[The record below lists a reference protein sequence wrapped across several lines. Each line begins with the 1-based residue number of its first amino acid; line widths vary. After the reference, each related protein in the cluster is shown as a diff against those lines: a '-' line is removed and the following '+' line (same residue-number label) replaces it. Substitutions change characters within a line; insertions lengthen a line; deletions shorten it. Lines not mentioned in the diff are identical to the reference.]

1 MSESSAL
8 KVLEPIKIPT
18 VADTVFE
25 ELHQQILS
33 LDLAPGTRMS
43 EAEVAKA
50 FGVSR
55 QPVRDAFYRLS
66 QLGFLLIRPQR
77 ATVISKISEVAVLK
91 AKFVRTALEVACMRA
106 AIEVI
111 TDAQIDDLDELLA
124 QQQAAVDANERQLF
138 HTLDDTFH
146 RRICEISGHDYVWAL
161 IREQKAHMDRVR
173 FLSLSFA
180 SNDAFGDHVML
191 LEAIRARDPDQ
202 AMGLIRHHL
211 WRIKQQIRR
220 IRVEHEAFFEG
231 EELVD

>member
-1 MSESSAL
+1 MSDSSAL
-8 KVLEPIKIPT
+8 KVLEPLKIPT

-33 LDLAPGTRMS
+33 LELAPGTRVS

-77 ATVISKISEVAVLK
+77 ATVITKISEAAVLR
-91 AKFVRTALEVACMRA
+91 ARFVRTALEVACLRA
-106 AIEVI
+106 AIKVI
-111 TDAQIDDLDELLA
+111 TDVQIADLEALMTEQD
-124 QQQAAVDANERQLF
+124 AAVKADDRQLF
-138 HTLDDTFH
+138 HKLDDSFH

-173 FLSLSFA
+173 FLSLA
-180 SNDAFGDHVML
+180 SGARTALDDHIVIID
-191 LEAIRARDPDQ
+191 AIRDRNGPRAEAVLTEHLGRIATILGEIRSGNPD
-202 AMGLIRHHL
+202 H
-211 WRIKQQIRR
+211 
-220 IRVEHEAFFEG
+220 FE
-231 EELVD
+231 E

>member
-8 KVLEPIKIPT
+8 KVLEPIKIPS

-77 ATVISKISEVAVLK
+77 ATVISKISEAAVLK

-111 TDAQIDDLDELLA
+111 TDEQIDDLEELLA
-124 QQQAAVDANERQLF
+124 QQQVAVDANERQLF
-138 HTLDDTFH
+138 HSLDDIFH

-173 FLSLSFA
+173 FLSLA
-180 SNDAFGDHVML
+180 SGAQAALDDHYRIVSAMRL
-191 LEAIRARDPDQ
+191 RDGQLTEAI
-202 AMGLIRHHL
+202 LTEHL
-211 WRIKQQIRR
+211 GRIATILGR
-220 IRVEHEAFFEG
+220 IRAENQDHFE
-231 EELVD
+231 E

>member
-1 MSESSAL
+1 
-8 KVLEPIKIPT
+8 
-18 VADTVFE
+18 
-25 ELHQQILS
+25 
-33 LDLAPGTRMS
+33 
-43 EAEVAKA
+43 
-50 FGVSR
+50 
-55 QPVRDAFYRLS
+55 DAFYRLS

-173 FLSLSFA
+173 FLSLA
-180 SNDAFGDHVML
+180 SGAQVALDDHFRIMS
-191 LEAIRARDPDQ
+191 AIRRRDGKL
-202 AMGLIRHHL
+202 AESMLTEHL
-211 WRIKQQIRR
+211 GRIATILGR
-220 IRVEHEAFFEG
+220 IRAENLDHFE
-231 EELVD
+231 E

>member
-1 MSESSAL
+1 MSDSSAL
-8 KVLEPIKIPT
+8 KVLEPLKIPT

-33 LDLAPGTRMS
+33 LELAPGTRVS

-77 ATVISKISEVAVLK
+77 ATVITKISEAAVLR
-91 AKFVRTALEVACMRA
+91 ARFVRTALEVACLRA
-106 AIEVI
+106 AIKVI
-111 TDAQIDDLDELLA
+111 TDAQIGDLEALMTEQD
-124 QQQAAVDANERQLF
+124 AAVKADDRQLF
-138 HTLDDTFH
+138 HKLDDSFH

-173 FLSLSFA
+173 FLSLA
-180 SNDAFGDHVML
+180 SGARTALDDHIVIID
-191 LEAIRARDPDQ
+191 AIRDRNGPRAEAVLTEHLGRIATILGEIRSGNPD
-202 AMGLIRHHL
+202 H
-211 WRIKQQIRR
+211 
-220 IRVEHEAFFEG
+220 FE
-231 EELVD
+231 E

>member
-1 MSESSAL
+1 MSEISAL
-8 KVLEPIKIPT
+8 KVLEPLRIPT

-43 EAEVAKA
+43 EIEVAKA

-77 ATVISKISEVAVLK
+77 ATVITKISEAAVLR
-91 AKFVRTALEVACMRA
+91 AKFVRTALEIACLRA
-106 AIEVI
+106 AIEAI
-111 TDAQIDDLDELLA
+111 TDDQIKDLDELINE
-124 QQQAAVDANERQLF
+124 QKAAVKADERQLF

-146 RRICEISGHDYVWAL
+146 RRMCEISGHDYVWAL

-173 FLSLSFA
+173 FLSLA
-180 SNDAFGDHVML
+180 SGAQAALDDHVSIMGAVRKRDGKQA
-191 LEAIRARDPDQ
+191 EALMTAHLGRISTILGRIRAENQ
-202 AMGLIRHHL
+202 AH
-211 WRIKQQIRR
+211 
-220 IRVEHEAFFEG
+220 FE
-231 EELVD
+231 E

>member
-1 MSESSAL
+1 MAEGSAL
-8 KVLEPIKIPT
+8 KVLEPLKIPT

-33 LDLAPGTRMS
+33 LDLAPGTRVS
-43 EAEVAKA
+43 EVEVAKA

-77 ATVISKISEVAVLK
+77 ATVITKISEAAVLK
-91 AKFVRTALEVACMRA
+91 AKFVRTALEIACLRA

-111 TDAQIDDLDELLA
+111 TDEQIKDLEDLLEE
-124 QQQAAVDANERQLF
+124 QEAAVKADERQLF
-138 HTLDDTFH
+138 HSLDDAFH

-173 FLSLSFA
+173 FLSLA
-180 SNDAFGDHVML
+180 SGAQAALDDHIVIIN
-191 LEAIRARDPDQ
+191 AIRDRD
-202 AMGLIRHHL
+202 AKRAEAHLIEHL
-211 WRIKQQIRR
+211 GRIATILGR
-220 IRVEHEAFFEG
+220 IRSENVDHFE
-231 EELVD
+231 E

>member
-1 MSESSAL
+1 MAEGSAL
-8 KVLEPIKIPT
+8 KVLEPLRIPT

-77 ATVISKISEVAVLK
+77 ATVITKISEAAVLK
-91 AKFVRTALEVACMRA
+91 AKFVRTALEIACMRA

-111 TDAQIDDLDELLA
+111 TDDQIKDLDQLLKE
-124 QQQAAVDANERQLF
+124 QKAAVDADERQLF
-138 HTLDDTFH
+138 HSLDDTFH

-173 FLSLSFA
+173 FLSLA
-180 SNDAFGDHVML
+180 SGAQAALDDHIVIINAVRKRDAKGAETL
-191 LEAIRARDPDQ
+191 LIEHLGRIATILGRIRAENAD
-202 AMGLIRHHL
+202 H
-211 WRIKQQIRR
+211 
-220 IRVEHEAFFEG
+220 FE
-231 EELVD
+231 E